1 VHIPPVVNQHGMTT
15 RAKVGF
21 RLPALYTAALMSP
34 VLKTFRSALA
44 DPNWLTAME
53 DEYGALLENKTW
65 DLVPCPPRANIVTG
79 KSTFKHK
86 FHADGMLEW
95 YKACWVLCGFTQRP
109 GEQGRML

>member
-1 VHIPPVVNQHGMTT
+1 MTT

-53 DEYGALLENKTW
+53 DEYRALLENKT
-65 DLVPCPPRANIVTG
+65 
-79 KSTFKHK
+79 
-86 FHADGMLEW
+86 
-95 YKACWVLCGFTQRP
+95 
-109 GEQGRML
+109 